1 VGKVLNNYEK
11 KLVGNAEAFLK
22 SNTDSLANR
31 RVLLLNVSK
40 EISSALN
47 VIGNLNSKVVALGET
62 DEVYDLPFYWRI
74 KYIKASLSE
83 VRFPHSLFDGVALF
97 MNSSKRLP
105 SEAFAELARIS
116 KPNARLYL
124 FLLSED
130 ALEAKEDYIKLLG
143 DSFELTNDEG
153 SVLVFYNRKAES
165 RRSVN
170 TIYVYHP
177 NLEGD
182 GITEYARHLI
192 YRLRKRGLNVV
203 EGLPQEEDEDD
214 FILVEFEEELSLRN
228 KIKKL
233 EELPR
238 NSYVEV
244 HSKTLHK
251 LRGDL
256 TYLYHAVPSHY
267 GLDFSGIPWYYVP
280 HIAYEIEL
288 PESKKTYD
296 YCSFGFWFRFKH
308 FDRIRKL
315 KGRKKL
321 VMSFNYKMFD
331 DNFIKDSCR
340 KTLGRPLDVI
350 CSTPLISSK
359 NFRRLI
365 KLRYSLLRPFNV
377 KVVIKD
383 YIPHDELIRELSECK
398 AFIFFHDTDDPSS
411 GSMRLAAALGVPVYA
426 KDNMRAKEAQVIRYR
441 SLDEVDRLPKDKV
454 NIDDGLDYILSLIE
468 YKA

>member
-1 VGKVLNNYEK
+1 MLDNYEK

-22 SNTDSLANR
+22 SNADSLANR

-40 EISSALN
+40 ELSSALN

-74 KYIKASLSE
+74 KYIKANLSE

-97 MNSSKRLP
+97 MNSSKKL
-105 SEAFAELARIS
+105 SSKAFAELARIS

-124 FLLSED
+124 FLLSEG
-130 ALEAKEDYIKLLG
+130 ALEAREDYIKLLG
-143 DSFELTNDEG
+143 DSFRLANDEG
-153 SVLVFYNRKAES
+153 SVLVFHNRKAES
-165 RRSVN
+165 RRHVS

-192 YRLRKRGLNVV
+192 YRLRRRGFNVV

-214 FILVEFEEELSLRN
+214 LVLVEFEERLSLLN

-238 NSYVEV
+238 NSYIEV

-251 LRGDL
+251 PRDDL
-256 TYLYHAVPSHY
+256 TYLYHAVPSYY

-296 YCSFGFWFRFKH
+296 YCSFGFWFPSKH

-321 VMSFNYKMFD
+321 VTSFNYVMFD
-331 DNFIKDSCR
+331 DNFIKDICR
-340 KTLGRPLDVI
+340 EKLGHPLDVI
-350 CSTPLISSK
+350 CGTSLISSK
-359 NFRRLI
+359 NVRRLV
-365 KLRYSLLRPFNV
+365 KLRCSALRFFNV

-398 AFIFFHDTDDPSS
+398 AFVFFHDTDDPSS

-426 KDNMRAKEAQVIRYR
+426 KDNLRAKEAQVIRYR
-441 SLDEVDRLPKDKV
+441 SLDEIDRLPKDKV

>member
-1 VGKVLNNYEK
+1 VLNNYEK

-22 SNTDSLANR
+22 SNAGLLANR

-47 VIGNLNSKVVALGET
+47 VIGNLNSKAVALGEK

-83 VRFPHSLFDGVALF
+83 VRFPHSLFDGIAIF

-130 ALEAKEDYIKLLG
+130 VLETKEDYIKLLG
-143 DSFELTNDEG
+143 DSFELANDEG
-153 SVLVFYNRKAES
+153 SVLVFHNRKAES
-165 RRSVN
+165 RRFVSK
-170 TIYVYHP
+170 IYVYHP
-177 NLEGD
+177 NLEND

-203 EGLPQEEDEDD
+203 EGLPQEDEND
-214 FILVEFEEELSLRN
+214 FVLVEFEEELSLRN

-256 TYLYHAVPSHY
+256 TYLYHGVPSHY

-350 CSTPLISSK
+350 CGTPLISSK

-365 KLRYSLLRPFNV
+365 KLRYSLLRFFNV

-454 NIDDGLDYILSLIE
+454 NVDDGLDYILSLIE

>member
-1 VGKVLNNYEK
+1 MHDNYEK
-11 KLVGNAEAFLK
+11 KLVDKAEAFLK
-22 SNTDSLANR
+22 SNANSLANR

-40 EISSALN
+40 ELSSALN

-62 DEVYDLPFYWRI
+62 DEVYDLPLYWRI
-74 KYIKASLSE
+74 KYIKANLSE
-83 VRFPHSLFDGVALF
+83 VRFPHSLFDVVAIF
-97 MNSSKRLP
+97 MNSSKKLP

-130 ALEAKEDYIKLLG
+130 ALEAKEDYIKLSG
-143 DSFELTNDEG
+143 DSFELANDEG
-153 SVLVFYNRKAES
+153 SVLVFNNRKAES
-165 RRSVN
+165 RRHVN

-192 YRLRKRGLNVV
+192 YRLRKRGFNVV
-203 EGLPQEEDEDD
+203 EGLPREEDEND
-214 FILVEFEEELSLRN
+214 FVLVEFEEWLALTN

-244 HSKTLHK
+244 HYLKTPPEP
-251 LRGDL
+251 RDNL

-296 YCSFGFWFRFKH
+296 YCSFGFWRRFKH

-321 VMSFNYKMFD
+321 VMSFNYVMFD
-331 DNFIKDSCR
+331 DNFIKDKCR
-340 KTLGRPLDVI
+340 KILGRPLDVI
-350 CSTPLISSK
+350 CGTPLISSK
-359 NFRRLI
+359 NVRRLI

-398 AFIFFHDTDDPSS
+398 AFVFFHDTDDPSS

-426 KDNMRAKEAQVIRYR
+426 KDNLRAKEAQVIRYR
-441 SLDEVDRLPKDKV
+441 SLDEIDHLPKDKV
-454 NIDDGLDYILSLIE
+454 NVDDGLDYILSLIE